1 MSGPTPQVHHTG
13 LVVGRLALDN
23 SGLLLSI
30 LLISRLLVYDLRNL
44 LDGGS
49 IDLLYLLTARL
60 SRSAADQ
67 EQHHQKED
75 DE

>member
-1 MSGPTPQVHHTG
+1 MGYAPGESLG
-13 LVVGRLALDN
+13 N

-30 LLISRLLVYDLRNL
+30 LLTARLLVYDLRNL

-75 DE
+75 DEQHDYD

>member
-23 SGLLLSI
+23 SGLLLSN
-30 LLISRLLVYDLRNL
+30 LLGGRLPVYHLWGL
-44 LDGGS
+44 LDGRS

-60 SRSAADQ
+60 SRPAADQ